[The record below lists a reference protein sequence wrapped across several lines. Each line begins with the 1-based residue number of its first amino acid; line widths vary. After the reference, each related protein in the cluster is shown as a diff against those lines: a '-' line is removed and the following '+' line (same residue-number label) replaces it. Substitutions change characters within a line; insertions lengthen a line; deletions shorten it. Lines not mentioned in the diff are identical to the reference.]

1 MVEKKRAQESF
12 VRVINAFGH
21 QTRQECNGTWDTN
34 KERQRTR
41 CCWINRHRNAVPNIV
56 LAKRIT
62 RYRNIIH
69 LKYRSVNR
77 TARAGFDKFSRFLLL
92 TYRGCCCFFSLL
104 FLHHLK
110 LFGCKMVLF
119 APKHAHSTSK
129 TKSIES
135 NKKCWRNLLRCGS
148 FKNLRLHE
156 KSYAHEIKRDRK
168 KQQQGIRTYR
178 FWCWIWCE
186 NAIKSRWQT
195 LTENELI

>member
-1 MVEKKRAQESF
+1 MRALEEILIKCTVMCTKETELEQIHGRKKSAQESF

-21 QTRQECNGTWDTN
+21 RTRQECNGTWDTN

-92 TYRGCCCFFSLL
+92 TYRGCCCFFYCCFYITWNCLDVKWFYLRQNMRIQHPKLNPTRVTKSVEGICYAAV
-104 FLHHLK
+104 HLK
-110 LFGCKMVLF
+110 IYAC
-119 APKHAHSTSK
+119 
-129 TKSIES
+129 TKSLMHM
-135 NKKCWRNLLRCGS
+135 K
-148 FKNLRLHE
+148 
-156 KSYAHEIKRDRK
+156 
-168 KQQQGIRTYR
+168 
-178 FWCWIWCE
+178 
-186 NAIKSRWQT
+186 
-195 LTENELI
+195 